1 MLNCCPIAL
10 QYIDSRG
17 LGLDNA
23 DEDVSKAVVLV
34 QVKTDGD
41 GPRGG
46 NIPDANMMKLYSPVS
61 YSVH

>member
-23 DEDVSKAVVLV
+23 DEDVSTADVLV

-46 NIPDANMMKLYSPVS
+46 TNP
-61 YSVH
+61 

>member
-17 LGLDNA
+17 LGLDND
-23 DEDVSKAVVLV
+23 DEDVSTAVVLF
-34 QVKTDGD
+34 QVKTDHVA
-41 GPRGG
+41 GP
-46 NIPDANMMKLYSPVS
+46 IPDANMMKLYSPVS